1 MNLCA
6 VVRVSLVLVTEVG
19 KRASWAGKDWRRR
32 GQCHQYENNTAEFHQ
47 FSWQMTYLLQR
58 WRCWSGTWGEGGG
71 GGATEASW
79 HCSEHYPM
87 KTRQRGAR
95 YKRVKWVPF
104 DREVDSAKRKLGA
117 GCHGDGLLPLIW
129 LYRIAGN
136 FHGRKL
142 SQNAHWCRKKSHAP
156 QILRRKLLRIAKKP
170 QNSQQFS
177 PSKVSHYTITNLI
190 GYFTDIVMTRWY
202 VPSWSWRGQAGR
214 WFHSRW
220 FHQPQ
225 TQGRM
230 SACMPV
236 GRGRGEGRHY
246 HRS

>member
-47 FSWQMTYLLQR
+47 FSWQRTYLLQR
-58 WRCWSGTWGEGGG
+58 WQCWSGTWGEGGG

-104 DREVDSAKRKLGA
+104 DREVDSANRKVGA
-117 GCHGDGLLPLIW
+117 GCRGDGLLPLIW

-142 SQNAHWCRKKSHAP
+142 SQNPHWCRKKSHAP
-156 QILRRKLLRIAKKP
+156 QILRRKLLRIATKP
-170 QNSQQFS
+170 
-177 PSKVSHYTITNLI
+177 
-190 GYFTDIVMTRWY
+190 
-202 VPSWSWRGQAGR
+202 
-214 WFHSRW
+214 
-220 FHQPQ
+220 
-225 TQGRM
+225 
-230 SACMPV
+230 
-236 GRGRGEGRHY
+236 
-246 HRS
+246 